1 MNNYKITPMKKL
13 ISSISMH
20 IKAIDER
27 NINIEDLDFLVEQCN
42 LLQEKLIILRYKAY
56 EEVTTKNDGDKSP
69 EIKSSVPAFEAME
82 EAVIETVET
91 PVVTDTPLVEVND
104 TPPAIKPFDFSLFS
118 DEEEALLEPE
128 SDKTIEEHYSET
140 TTIEDEHGI
149 TEETT
154 IKEHAATIEEGDS
167 IIVINKEEVTTI
179 SFSNESEPGNDQHIV
194 ASDHPMIAQFRAM
207 EKNIRG
213 ERAILP
219 LESLAGSFTLTE
231 KLQYINALFGG
242 SSEAFGDA
250 IKTLNEQQNMAG
262 AILVL
267 IGNAESNAWNFVK
280 SFEIIEEFVLKICR
294 RYANSP
300 TA

>member
-1 MNNYKITPMKKL
+1 MKKL

-20 IKAIDER
+20 IKAIEEQGV
-27 NINIEDLDFLVEQCN
+27 NIEDLDFLVTQCN
-42 LLQEKLIILRYKAY
+42 LLQEQLIILRYKVY
-56 EEVTTKNDGDKSP
+56 EEVAAKNNGEKSP
-69 EIKSSVPAFEAME
+69 ELKSSVPAFEAME
-82 EAVIETVET
+82 ETVIETVET
-91 PVVTDTPLVEVND
+91 PVVSETPVIEVND
-104 TPPAIKPFDFSLFS
+104 TPPAVKPFDFSLFS
-118 DEEEALLEPE
+118 DEEEALLAPE
-128 SDKTIEEHYSET
+128 SDKTVEEHYSET

-179 SFSNESEPGNDQHIV
+179 SFSNESEERNDQHIV

-207 EKNIRG
+207 EKNIRS

-242 SSEAFGDA
+242 SSEAFGTA
-250 IKTLNEQQNMAG
+250 VKNLNEQQNMAG

-300 TA
+300 AA

>member
-1 MNNYKITPMKKL
+1 MKKL

-20 IKAIDER
+20 IKAIEEQD
-27 NINIEDLDFLVEQCN
+27 INIEDLDFLVTQCN
-42 LLQEKLIILRYKAY
+42 LLQEQLIILRYKVY
-56 EEVTTKNDGDKSP
+56 EEVAAKNNGEKSP
-69 EIKSSVPAFEAME
+69 EVKGSVPAFEAME
-82 EAVIETVET
+82 ENVIETVET
-91 PVVTDTPLVEVND
+91 PVVSEVPVIEVND
-104 TPPAIKPFDFSLFS
+104 TPPASKPFDFSLFS

-179 SFSNESEPGNDQHIV
+179 SFSNESEERNDQQIV
-194 ASDHPMIAQFRAM
+194 ASDHPMIAQFRTM

-242 SSEAFGDA
+242 SSEAFGTA
-250 IKTLNEQQNMAG
+250 VKNLNEQQNMAG

-300 TA
+300 AA

>member
-1 MNNYKITPMKKL
+1 MKKL

-20 IKAIDER
+20 IKAIEEQD
-27 NINIEDLDFLVEQCN
+27 INLEDLDFLVTQCN
-42 LLQEKLIILRYKAY
+42 LLQEQLIILRYKVY
-56 EEVTTKNDGDKSP
+56 EEVSAKNNGDKSP
-69 EIKSSVPAFEAME
+69 ELKSSVPAFEAME
-82 EAVIETVET
+82 ETVIDTVET
-91 PVVTDTPLVEVND
+91 PVVSETPVSEIND
-104 TPPAIKPFDFSLFS
+104 TIPPIKPFDFSLFS

-179 SFSNESEPGNDQHIV
+179 SFSNESEERNDQQIV
-194 ASDHPMIAQFRAM
+194 ASDHPMIAQFRTM

-242 SSEAFGDA
+242 SSEAFGTA
-250 IKTLNEQQNMAG
+250 VKNLNEQQNMAG

-300 TA
+300 AA